1 MKPDQL
7 QPPADTCSDR
17 AGVSPLLPGAMLGVL
32 GGGQLGAMFAMAARQ
47 MGYRVTV
54 ISDTADV
61 PAQRHA
67 DRFEQIAYTDI
78 TRLSQVAS
86 EIDAVTFEFENVPA
100 EAGRAMAAVT
110 RVSPSP
116 DVLSTTQ
123 DRGREKA
130 FLTQHG
136 FATTPHRLVTSA
148 AQLHQAVADLGL
160 PGVAKTASFGY
171 DGRGQIKLTD
181 ASQVAAAWEQL
192 RSDRLVFEAW
202 VDYSFEMSVVVA
214 RAADASVAA
223 FAPSLNQ
230 HAHHILDVASS
241 PAPLLPS
248 LAEEA
253 KRVAC
258 RLAAELGLVGV
269 ACIEFFV
276 TRDGRLLVNEIA
288 PRPHNSGH
296 LTIESAATSQF
307 EQQVRAVCGL
317 PLGSTAALAP
327 AAMANLLGD
336 LWRDGEPDWEAALAV
351 PGVRLHLYGK
361 TSARPGRKM
370 GHLTACAPTVDEAI
384 VAVTEARRRAAP
396 GLFAATAE

>member
-1 MKPDQL
+1 MKPDQP
-7 QPPADTCSDR
+7 QSPAGTR

-78 TRLSQVAS
+78 PRLSQVAS

-110 RVSPSP
+110 RVHPSP
-116 DVLSTTQ
+116 DLLSTTQ

-160 PGVAKTASFGY
+160 PGVVKTASFGY

-181 ASQVAAAWEQL
+181 ASHVAAAWETL

-230 HAHHILDVASS
+230 HTDHILDVASS
-241 PAPLLPS
+241 PAPLAPG

-253 KRVAC
+253 KQVAC

-317 PLGSTAALAP
+317 PLGSTATLAP

-336 LWRDGEPDWEAALAV
+336 LWRDGEPDWEAALSV

-370 GHLTACAPTVDEAI
+370 GHITACAPTVREAI
-384 VAVTEARRRAAP
+384 VAATEARRRAAP